1 MGSAW
6 ATLICY
12 ASMMIIS
19 YFWGNKHF
27 PVNYDLKRILGY
39 LGLSVTLYFISVLI
53 KTDSSVINLFLNN
66 LMLLGFVAA
75 AWKMEGKNLMMKAN

>member
-12 ASMMIIS
+12 ASMMVLS
-19 YFWGNKHF
+19 YFWGNKHY

-39 LGLSVTLYFISVLI
+39 LGLSLTLYFLSTLIQIESVGISLIVNNLILFVFVLI
-53 KTDSSVINLFLNN
+53 
-66 LMLLGFVAA
+66 
-75 AWKMEGKNLMMKAN
+75 AWKLEKTNLKQLA